1 MEHIKRIIER
11 IVRWWLP
18 DNATKAAQ
26 AQYIACVN
34 GARNPFLYTTCAVAD
49 DGNGRFEMVMLHVA
63 LLLRRMRAKA
73 PQFEHESLHLVE
85 AFFRD
90 MDHNFREMG
99 IGDLRVGGKVKGCVG
114 ILYGRC
120 NAYDTAL
127 SSNTGLEDALRRNV
141 FAVTGTAND
150 AGLTAMAQYVR
161 DADAGLSKMS
171 DADLLAANITWP
183 SRS

>member
-18 DNATKAAQ
+18 DRATKAAQ
-26 AQYIACVN
+26 EQYIACVN
-34 GARNPFLYTTCAVAD
+34 GARNPFLYTSCGVPD

-63 LLLRRMRAKA
+63 LVLRRMRAHTPK
-73 PQFEHESLHLVE
+73 FESESLHLVE

-141 FAVTGTAND
+141 FAVTGAPND
-150 AGLTAMAQYVR
+150 AGIVSLAQYVR
-161 DADAGLSKMS
+161 EADALLTKVS
-171 DADLLAANITWP
+171 DADLLAANIAWP
-183 SRS
+183 KRN

>member
-1 MEHIKRIIER
+1 MEQIKRIIER

-18 DNATKAAQ
+18 DRATEAAQ
-26 AQYIACVN
+26 LQYIACVN
-34 GARNPFLYTTCAVAD
+34 GARNPFLYTACHVAD

-63 LLLRRMRAKA
+63 LLLRRMRANA
-73 PQFEHESLHLVE
+73 PEFENESLHLVE

-127 SSNTGLEDALRRNV
+127 SSNTGLEDALRRNA
-141 FAVTGTAND
+141 FAFTGTPSDEGIA
-150 AGLTAMAQYVR
+150 ALTQYVR
-161 DADAGLSKMS
+161 EADALLATTSA
-171 DADLLAANITWP
+171 ADLLAAKIMWP
-183 SRS
+183 SR